1 MRPSAER
8 VGLHVDLEC
17 EPGDQP
23 GLVEWLIDEVT
34 GTLAPAWFGADWQR
48 VSTWDWASSDDTGRI
63 EGVDADPQWRASVLS
78 RSGMEG
84 GRVSVQAHR
93 TGRDA
98 ATVFTLTVSELWD
111 ARGQLE
117 VWCGWSAVGGEAP
130 ARKASA
136 AETLRELLIRIA
148 GQRPLL
154 YGGVSDDGTE
164 LEVALDRAQR
174 LNGRVA
180 RLEADQFLRSY
191 SWVTFVPKRFLH
203 RFEDGARPVD
213 TGAFQAITELESG
226 LALQATDQLDAYG
239 PEAVCAVR
247 RALSP
252 VLRDRPTRFH
262 PSDEH
267 LRICW
272 DDAP

>member
-191 SWVTFVPKRFLH
+191 SWVTFVPKWFLH

-213 TGAFQAITELESG
+213 TGAFQAITELES
-226 LALQATDQLDAYG
+226 AL
-239 PEAVCAVR
+239 
-247 RALSP
+247 
-252 VLRDRPTRFH
+252 
-262 PSDEH
+262 
-267 LRICW
+267 
-272 DDAP
+272 